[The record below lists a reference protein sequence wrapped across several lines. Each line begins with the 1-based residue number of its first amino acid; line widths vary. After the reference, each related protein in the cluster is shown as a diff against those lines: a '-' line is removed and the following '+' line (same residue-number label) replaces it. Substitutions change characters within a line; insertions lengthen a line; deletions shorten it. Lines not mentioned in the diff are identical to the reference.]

1 MKISDVKVLCK
12 KIMQAGEIPLLWGHF
27 GVGKTDIAKQ
37 IAAETNR
44 KLIILIISQMEPGDL
59 IGLPIRDT
67 GIERTVFLKPD
78 WWPENGNVLLFI
90 DEINRAHK
98 SIRNAIM
105 QLLIDR
111 RIHNHVLPE
120 GVWILGS
127 ANPPDDE
134 YDQAELITDPAFLS
148 RFFHLEI
155 TPSVDDWL
163 KWANEND
170 LDKRVMDFIESFP
183 EFLSKDRKL
192 STRFEPRPS
201 PRSWFK
207 LSNVLKILSKEE
219 IEKYGY
225 YLAASIVGSEAA
237 RVFMDALEGYLNIP
251 SIEDVLFKMGNET
264 KQKLLN
270 LDRPS
275 LNAFVLRLNNYIE
288 NLENGEVDPGNLAG
302 ALVQLVDILPK
313 DVFFSIIRNLR
324 SLVDDSTRGR
334 FAEEVLEELA
344 AHPKII
350 DLSSGRIDGWL
361 KQT

>member
-1 MKISDVKVLCK
+1 VRIDDVKFLCK
-12 KIMQAGEIPLLWGHF
+12 KIMKAGEIPLLWGHF

-37 IAAETNR
+37 IATETKR
-44 KLIILIISQMEPGDL
+44 ELIILIISQMEPGDL
-59 IGLPIRDT
+59 IGLPVRDMEQKKT
-67 GIERTVFLKPD
+67 TFLKPD
-78 WWPENGNVLLFI
+78 WWPEDEYTLLFI

-111 RIHNHVLPE
+111 RIHNHILPN

-155 TPSVDDWL
+155 TPNTNDWI
-163 KWANEND
+163 KWANENA
-170 LDKRVMDFIESFP
+170 LDKRVIDFIESFP
-183 EFLSKDRKL
+183 EFLSRDKRI

-219 IEKYGY
+219 VEKYGY

-237 RVFMDALEGYLNIP
+237 RVFMDAMEGYLNIP
-251 SIEDVLFKMGNET
+251 SIEDVLFKMGPEI

-302 ALVQLVDILPK
+302 ALVQLVDLLPK
-313 DVFFSIIRNLR
+313 DIFFSIIRNLK
-324 SLVDDSTRGR
+324 SLIDDNNRGK
-334 FAEEVLEELA
+334 FAEEVLEQLA
-344 AHPKII
+344 MHPKII
-350 DLSSGRIDGWL
+350 DLSSGRIEGWL

>member
-1 MKISDVKVLCK
+1 MRINDVKFLCK
-12 KIMQAGEIPLLWGHF
+12 RIMQAGEIPLLWGHF

-37 IAAETNR
+37 ISKETGR
-44 KLIILIISQMEPGDL
+44 KLIILVISQMEPGDL
-59 IGLPIRDT
+59 IGLPLRDT
-67 GIERTVFLKPD
+67 EQKRTVFLKPD
-78 WWPENGNVLLFI
+78 WWPDDGNTLLFI

-111 RIHNHVLPE
+111 RIHNHILPD

-155 TPSVDDWL
+155 TPNVAEWIN
-163 KWANEND
+163 WAAENSI
-170 LDKRVMDFIESFP
+170 DKRVVDFIESFP
-183 EFLSKDRKL
+183 EFLSRDKRV

-207 LSNVLKILSKEE
+207 LSNVLKIMSEGE

-237 RVFMDALEGYLNIP
+237 RVFMDSLEGYLNIP
-251 SIEDVLFKMGNET
+251 SIEEVLFNMGDET

-288 NLENGEVDPGNLAG
+288 NLENGEVDPGNLAS
-302 ALVQLVDILPK
+302 AIVQLVDILPK
-313 DVFFSIIRNLR
+313 DIFFSIIRNLR
-324 SLVDDSTRGR
+324 SLIDDSTKGR
-334 FAEEVLEELA
+334 FAEEILENIA
-344 AHPKII
+344 MHPKII
-350 DLSSGRIDGWL
+350 DLSSGRIEGWL